1 MRFQRVYIYIG
12 LHKAFDFKSCSRML
26 FVLKQ
31 NETFSVEA
39 IERTQEVGIVSGIV
53 SLLGAP
59 QCL

>member
-1 MRFQRVYIYIG
+1 
-12 LHKAFDFKSCSRML
+12 ML